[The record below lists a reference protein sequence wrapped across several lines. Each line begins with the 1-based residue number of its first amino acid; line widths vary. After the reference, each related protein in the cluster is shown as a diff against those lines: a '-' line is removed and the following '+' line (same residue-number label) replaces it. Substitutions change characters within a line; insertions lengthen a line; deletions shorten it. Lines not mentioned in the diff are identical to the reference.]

1 MKKMFALLLTAL
13 LLTGCGAKET
23 APENAPEESG
33 TAGQTQEL
41 EKITVMLDWYPNAV
55 HTFLYEAEA
64 NGYFEDAG
72 LDVELLYPANPTD
85 PLTMAAAGK
94 IDFGLYYQEDT
105 IIAKANEN
113 IPVKVMGTV
122 VQEPLETICALADT
136 GIKTPADLKGKTIGY
151 TGVQF
156 AETTVNEVLAN
167 VGLLP
172 EDVKFINV
180 GFDLMSAMTTGNVDA
195 TFGCFINHE
204 IPALEEE
211 GFDMNVMKVTDYGVP
226 NYYNIIL
233 VTGEKQLEERGDAY
247 ARFLRACEKG
257 FADMKADPEAALQL
271 LLANQDQE
279 NFPLTES
286 VERKSFEVLLP
297 MMEKEGAPFLSQN
310 ASVWQENIDW
320 LKESGMI
327 STTFAP
333 AEILVER

>member
-23 APENAPEESG
+23 APENVPEESG

-64 NGYFEDAG
+64 NGYFKDAG

-204 IPALEEE
+204 IPALEEQ
-211 GFDMNVMKVTDYGVP
+211 GFEMSVIRPVDYGVP
-226 NYYNIIL
+226 NYYALML
-233 VTGEKQLEERGDAY
+233 VTGEENLAARGDAY
-247 ARFLRACEKG
+247 NRFLEACKKG
-257 FADMKADPEAALQL
+257 FEDVKADPEAALQL
-271 LLANQDQE
+271 LLENQDE
-279 NFPLTES
+279 NNFPLVES

-297 MMEKEGAPFLSQN
+297 MMEKEGAPFLSQDP
-310 ASVWQENIDW
+310 AVWQENIDW
-320 LKESGMI
+320 LLESGMI
-327 STTFAP
+327 QEGFDP
-333 AEILVER
+333 AEVLVG